1 MSTGTASPTA
11 STAPAADHES
21 VVDEFKDALASN
33 LAAKHKDGKDRF
45 LDGAFI
51 EILLELLLG
60 LFEGC
65 LNQDVSEEKIAK
77 RLAHP
82 KTLDRIRLRSRVRRR
97 VFGSSKNY
105 REGRGKE
112 VADTMLE
119 TSAQGGYDKAL
130 ALIREVKADPFPD
143 DDIDYFDLI

>member
-1 MSTGTASPTA
+1 MTNENAAATSAV
-11 STAPAADHES
+11 PAADHES

-33 LAAKHKDGKDRF
+33 LSAKHQDGKDQF

-97 VFGSSKNY
+97 VFGSSRKY
-105 REGRGKE
+105 REGRGRV
-112 VADTMLE
+112 VADTLLE

-130 ALIREVKADPFPD
+130 ALVREVKEDPFPD
-143 DDIDYFDLI
+143 DGIDYSDLI